1 MLKNIRVL
9 LILAISSP
17 ACLAAQPV
25 TGGQLQIPSLPTP
38 QKAVPEIDIN
48 RSTAPPMAAPDT
60 TRIAVNRITVS
71 GAKSYSEAD
80 LLAVAGF
87 DPGKFLSLSELRRM
101 TTKISDFYH
110 RKGYFVAQSYLPA
123 QDIRE
128 GNVVI
133 AVVEGNYGQ
142 IKLNNQS
149 QVSDSVAHGLLDGL
163 NSGDSITSAPLE
175 HRLLMLSDLPGV
187 KVSSTLMPGATVG
200 SSDLL
205 VALTPG
211 QRITGSV
218 DADNAGNRY
227 TGANRVGTS
236 IYFYE
241 PLGLGDTA
249 SLRALTS
256 GSGLSYFRGVYQM
269 QVGKARAG
277 VAYSTLRYAL
287 GQEFEGLGANGTV
300 DVASVFGSLPLIRSR
315 ITNLNMGLALD
326 LKKYQDKVDSV
337 PLVNEKTAH
346 VLTASLSGDHLD
358 RFGGGGSGVYSL
370 ALSGGEIGLVTP
382 LQRAND
388 AATAQTNGNFS
399 KLAFSAARLQN
410 VTNTL
415 SVFASINGQTASK
428 NLDVSE
434 KMQLGGMYGVR
445 AYPEGEAYAD
455 EGYLLSLEARLAL
468 SKLTQSLPGQLQLI
482 GFIDTG
488 AVTTSKNN
496 WTTGAN
502 SRNLSG
508 AGLGLNWSEANNF
521 MVRMYYAFKL
531 GTEVATSAPDA
542 SGRFWI
548 QLVKYF

>member
-1 MLKNIRVL
+1 MLKNIRIAL
-9 LILAISSP
+9 MLAISSP
-17 ACLAAQPV
+17 AYLAAQPV
-25 TGGQLQIPSLPTP
+25 TGGQLQIPSAPTP
-38 QKAVPEIDIN
+38 QRAVPEIDIN
-48 RSTAPPMAAPDT
+48 RSTAPAMAAPDT
-60 TRIAVNRITVS
+60 TRIAVNRITVF

-80 LLAVAGF
+80 LLAVADF
-87 DPGKFLSLSELRRM
+87 EPGQSLSLSELRTM

-128 GNVVI
+128 GSVVI

-142 IKLNNQS
+142 IKLNNQTH
-149 QVSDSVAHGLLDGL
+149 VSDSVAHGLLDGL
-163 NSGDSITSAPLE
+163 NSGDTITSDPLE

-187 KVSSTLMPGATVG
+187 KVSSTLIPGASVG

-211 QRITGSV
+211 QRISGSV

-227 TGANRVGTS
+227 TGANRVGAS
-236 IYFYE
+236 INFNE
-241 PLGLGDTA
+241 PLGLGDVA

-256 GSGLSYFRGVYQM
+256 GSGLNYLRGAYQL

-287 GQEFEGLGANGTV
+287 GQEFESLGANGTV

-315 ITNLNMGLALD
+315 NNNLNMGLALD

-337 PLVNEKTAH
+337 PLVNEKTAR

-358 RFGGGGSGVYSL
+358 RFGGGGSSVYSL
-370 ALSGGEIGLVTP
+370 ALSGGEIDLVTP

-399 KLAFSAARLQN
+399 KLTFSAARLQN

-482 GFIDTG
+482 GFVDTG
-488 AVTTSKNN
+488 AVTTSKNT

-508 AGLGLNWSEANNF
+508 AGFGLNWSEANNL

-531 GTEVATSAPDA
+531 GTEMATSAPDA